1 MPTYQPDHYTI
12 LGLDDQRQNAALG
25 AQTIKHAYKKALLR
39 HHPDKA
45 VKSPAKTTRP
55 SIDDIALAY
64 KTLSDPVLRADYDRT
79 PNPTFTRPAQS
90 DDRVTLT
97 GLEEADLDDLDFDVD
112 DGVWSRGCRCGQRRG
127 FVVAEAELEKHV
139 ELGEL
144 VTGCRGCS
152 LWLKVL
158 FAVQTDGSV
167 G

>member
-112 DGVWSRGCRCGQRRG
+112 D
-127 FVVAEAELEKHV
+127 
-139 ELGEL
+139 
-144 VTGCRGCS
+144 
-152 LWLKVL
+152 
-158 FAVQTDGSV
+158 
-167 G
+167 